1 MSLSMHQA
9 SIPVFVRMLGTLS
22 KLLDKAQAHAD
33 AKKFDSK
40 NFLGM
45 RLAPDMLPFSKQVQI
60 ACDASKLFCVRVTG
74 LEVPK
79 FDDDEASI
87 AELQDRI
94 NKTVAILKNMP
105 RDAIDGTETKPITFK
120 IGGQEVTFSAQD
132 LLLNFTMPNVYFHIT
147 TAYDILRQGG
157 VEIGK
162 RDYLGM

>member
-1 MSLSMHQA
+1 MSLSMYQA

-22 KLLDKAQAHAD
+22 KLLGKAQAHAE

-45 RLAPDMLPFSKQVQI
+45 RLTPDMLPFSKQVQI

-79 FDDDEASI
+79 FDDTEASI

-94 NKTVAILKNMP
+94 AKTVAVLNNIP
-105 RDAIDGTETKPITFK
+105 SDAIDGTEAKPITFK
-120 IGGQEVTFSAQD
+120 AGGHDMTLSAQD
-132 LLLNFTMPNVYFHIT
+132 LLLHYTHPNVYFHVT
-147 TAYDILRQGG
+147 TAYAILRQGG

-162 RDYLGM
+162 KDFLGT